1 MAGVLPAAT
10 LWSEGSRKSSLSIFI
25 FPVARHRPLR
35 SCGDFSPCSIVRLL
49 PLEDLGTTSAL
60 PGRLVAGCVQAAI
73 VLVMTPVVVLFIQVP
88 DNASGA
94 SNPDRAFSVVS
105 LLQLIYVVIAAG
117 VALTTH
123 RYVTSTSARI
133 RRVSRLTSSSE
144 PDRVAGTLAICFLI
158 ASFGCASVA
167 LQPPPAILMAMNWH
181 LGAHAAGPMLCGPH

>member
-1 MAGVLPAAT
+1 MRIWARLQLFQAGL
-10 LWSEGSRKSSLSIFI
+10 F
-25 FPVARHRPLR
+25 
-35 SCGDFSPCSIVRLL
+35 
-49 PLEDLGTTSAL
+49 
-60 PGRLVAGCVQAAI
+60 AGGVQAAI
-73 VLVMTPVVVLFIQVP
+73 VLVMTPVVMLFIQVP
-88 DNASGA
+88 DSASGA

-133 RRVSRLTSSSE
+133 RRVSRLMSSSE

-181 LGAHAAGPMLCGPH
+181 LGAHAAGPLLWSALMSPGVAGFGANAHAAVDAYRL